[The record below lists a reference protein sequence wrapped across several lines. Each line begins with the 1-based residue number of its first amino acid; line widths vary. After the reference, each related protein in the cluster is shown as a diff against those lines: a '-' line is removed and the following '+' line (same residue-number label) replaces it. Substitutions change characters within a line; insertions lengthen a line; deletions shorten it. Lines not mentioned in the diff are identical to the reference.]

1 MRCPVHILTR
11 FALLALAVVVLAG
24 CAYNRHRATEATAYY
39 EQQAALIKGRQ
50 PLFELKAQPGQTI
63 TLSGVE
69 SLRVNDPRETHL
81 NPLPQVESP
90 AWRIIGAALPA
101 VVTAYVGIR
110 QAEIGRDN
118 TQAQYS
124 FLGNAIEALAGS
136 PALRAPSITVGGDY
150 VPGQIG
156 DNVTGDGNATR
167 GAQVG
172 DNVGRD
178 QTGGD
183 HIDGSVIG
191 DENRFSSPG
200 PFDCTAG
207 SGAPGAAGA
216 NGGAGSGPTGAGG
229 DGGAGGNGGN
239 CAGDGG

>member
-1 MRCPVHILTR
+1 MRCPVHILIR
-11 FALLALAVVVLAG
+11 LASLALALVVLAG

-39 EQQAALIKGRQ
+39 EQQAALIKERK
-50 PLFELKAQPGQTI
+50 PLFELRAQPGQTI

-69 SLRVNDPRETHL
+69 SLTVNDPRQAQL

-101 VVTAYVGIR
+101 VVTGYVGIR

-136 PALRAPSITVGGDY
+136 PAMQAPSITVGGDY
-150 VPGQIG
+150 VPGQVG
-156 DNVTGDGNATR
+156 DNITGNGNATR

-191 DENRFSSPG
+191 DENRFDSPG

-207 SGAPGAAGA
+207 AGASGAAGGTGSGSMGTT
-216 NGGAGSGPTGAGG
+216 GGAGGS
-229 DGGAGGNGGN
+229 GGAGGN
-239 CAGDGG
+239 CAGSGG